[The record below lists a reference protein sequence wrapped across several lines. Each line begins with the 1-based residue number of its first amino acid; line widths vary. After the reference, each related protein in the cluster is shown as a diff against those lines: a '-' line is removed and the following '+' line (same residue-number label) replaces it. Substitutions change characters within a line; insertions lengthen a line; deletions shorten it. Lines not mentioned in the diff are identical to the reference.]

1 VIVCKF
7 GGSSVDGAAGIERVA
22 GILRARLARRPVV
35 VVSAMAKTT
44 RRLLDSGEAAA
55 AGNLAAALASCEE
68 LCDFHRREGEA
79 AVPAA
84 SHPTLAA
91 ALDRSFNELR
101 TLLVRLA
108 RERRLAPRDA
118 DAVAAFGE
126 VLASEILALALPGFG
141 VEAAWIDAR
150 RVMVT
155 DGAFTRAQPL
165 YEETGIRLRT
175 ALLPLVERGA
185 LPVVGGYI
193 GATRDGVVTTLGK
206 EGSDFS
212 AAIVGAALSAAEIQ
226 IWTDVDGIL
235 TADPRLVPGARRVSA
250 LSFAE
255 SLELACSGAKKP
267 HPGTLGP
274 ASRAGV
280 PIRILNSLDDRG
292 GQRGDRGD
300 RSQDGS
306 PSQAVDR
313 GHRSHRG
320 HRGDRSQGGG
330 LADDAEG
337 AAGTLIG
344 GRGPAPGV
352 PAVKSLACRP
362 NDYLLHVGAGP
373 AAGERFA
380 AQIVEAVERLRPVLL
395 VLRLGSDGADLAL
408 DRADRLAEAREALA
422 AAGEIGVLRGRAVVS
437 LVSDDLA
444 GANGLAARV
453 LAAAAEYQPL
463 LVVAGAAAPAVRC
476 LVELEDLPSA
486 VAALHRRLFGEPRE
500 PTAEGAAGN
509 AAAPRADA
517 RV

>member
-1 VIVCKF
+1 MIVCKF

-22 GILRARLARRPVV
+22 GILRARLAARPVV

-44 RRLLDSGEAAA
+44 RRLLDSAEAAA
-55 AGNLAAALASCEE
+55 AGNLAAALAGCEE
-68 LCDFHRREGEA
+68 LCAFHRREGEA

-84 SHPTLAA
+84 SRPQLAA
-91 ALDRSFNELR
+91 ALERSFDELR
-101 TLLVRLA
+101 MLLVRLA
-108 RERRLAPRDA
+108 RERRLAPPAA

-155 DGAFTRAQPL
+155 DGAFTRARPL
-165 YEETGIRLRT
+165 YEETGIRLRA

-185 LPVVGGYI
+185 VPVVGGYI

-212 AAIVGAALSAAEIQ
+212 AAIVGAALGAAEIQ

-235 TADPRLVPGARRVSA
+235 TADPRLVPGARRVST

-280 PIRILNSLDDRG
+280 PIRILNSLD
-292 GQRGDRGD
+292 
-300 RSQDGS
+300 
-306 PSQAVDR
+306 
-313 GHRSHRG
+313 
-320 HRGDRSQGGG
+320 
-330 LADDAEG
+330 EG
-337 AAGTLIG
+337 AVGTLIG
-344 GRGPAPGV
+344 RRGTPTAA

-362 NDYLLHVGAGP
+362 NDYLLHVAAGP

-380 AQIVEAVERLRPVLL
+380 AQIAEAVERLQPALL
-395 VLRLGSDGADLAL
+395 VLRLDGDGADLAL

-422 AAGEIGVLRGRAVVS
+422 AAGEVGVLHGRAVVS
-437 LVSDDLA
+437 LVSEDLA
-444 GANGLAARV
+444 GDNGLAARV
-453 LAAAAEYQPL
+453 LAAAAEYQPR

-476 LVELEDLPSA
+476 LVELEDMPSA
-486 VAALHRRLFGEPRE
+486 VAALHRRLFDEPEE
-500 PTAEGAAGN
+500 PAGGGPPGN
-509 AAAPRADA
+509 SAAP
-517 RV
+517 